1 MAIISIPSSIGGVSI
16 PGNLLKGPLAKLF
29 GGGSNIETYS
39 YPRDLGSATRGHW
52 IQFVI
57 NEIEPTQYD
66 TEKISNLFNN
76 GVSDAQNDFAGA
88 PATTTQNPLAGIK
101 TTTAAVKNVISGTID
116 AGKEAYA
123 QVTEKTNLSL
133 KPKKTRLAATIGLYM
148 PDGLSFTNNASYGNV
163 SLLDAAQSALQGV
176 SSLFAPK
183 ERGQKG
189 FISGIASAING
200 GIGAATSSGG
210 KLLLST
216 QGLAINPG
224 QQLLF
229 DGIDFRTYSM
239 SFTFTPYSKEEAD
252 TVKSIIKL
260 FKTHAAPRI
269 SQSGMFFI
277 PPSTF
282 NLGFYKDGG
291 INSNIAAVGESV
303 IESIEVNY
311 APNGWSAHTDGAPV
325 QTTLTLNFKEIE
337 LVDRAKIEFA
347 GY

>member
-66 TEKISNLFNN
+66 TGKVTDLLKN
-76 GVSDAQNDFAGA
+76 GVSAAQNDVAGS
-88 PATTTQNPLAGIK
+88 PATTVQNPLAGIK
-101 TTTAAVKNVISGTID
+101 TTTAAVKNVVSGAVD
-116 AGKEAYA
+116 AGKEVYA
-123 QVTEKTNLSL
+123 QATEKTNLSL
-133 KPKKTRLAATIGLYM
+133 KPRKTRLAATIGLYM
-148 PDGLSFTNNASYGNV
+148 PDGMSFTNNASYGNV
-163 SLLDAAQSALQGV
+163 SLLDAAKSATDALK
-176 SSLFAPK
+176 SIP
-183 ERGQKG
+183 
-189 FISGIASAING
+189 FIGKVA
-200 GIGAATSSGG
+200 GALSGG
-210 KLLLST
+210 MDLAQSDAAKLALST

-229 DGIDFRTYSM
+229 DGIDFRTYSL

-252 TVKSIIKL
+252 TVKNIIKL

-291 INSNIAAVGESV
+291 INSNISAVGESV

>member
-66 TEKISNLFNN
+66 TGKVTDLLKNGFN
-76 GVSDAQNDFAGA
+76 SAKNDIAGA
-88 PATTTQNPLAGIK
+88 PETTLQNPLAGIK
-101 TTTAAVKNVISGTID
+101 TTTAAVKNVFSGAVD

-133 KPKKTRLAATIGLYM
+133 KPKKNRLAATIGLYM
-148 PDGLSFTNNASYGNV
+148 PDGMSFTNNASYGNV
-163 SLLDAAQSALQGV
+163 SLLDAAKNATDALR
-176 SSLFAPK
+176 SIP
-183 ERGQKG
+183 
-189 FISGIASAING
+189 I
-200 GIGAATSSGG
+200 IGKVAGALSGG
-210 KLLLST
+210 MDLAQGEAAKLALST

-252 TVKSIIKL
+252 TVKNIIKL

>member
-66 TEKISNLFNN
+66 TGKISNLFNN
-76 GVSDAQNDFAGA
+76 GVSAAQNDVAGA
-88 PATTTQNPLAGIK
+88 PATTAQNPLAGIK
-101 TTTAAVKNVISGTID
+101 TTTAAVKNVVSGAVD

-123 QVTEKTNLSL
+123 QATEKTNLSL

-148 PDGLSFTNNASYGNV
+148 PDGMSFTNNASYGNV

-176 SSLFAPK
+176 QSLFGGNSSK
-183 ERGQKG
+183 RGI
-189 FISGIASAING
+189 ISGIASAIDG
-200 GIGAATSSGG
+200 GINAATSNAG

-229 DGIDFRTYSM
+229 DGIDFRTYSL